1 MESNRKNEKRAELFL
16 KEIAPLIS
24 QYEMKWRKYF
34 AEIGL
39 AFDIDI
45 LNDTILKCYDTIAR
59 LGCKDGQKESLNYLF
74 KAFKMNSI
82 RELQYARNKNR
93 DEVEDIGALH
103 EQFMNSQKSADY
115 KIVYDLW
122 TEFQFNY
129 ITRQVEL
136 YFDKSAFYLFKL
148 KYILQLDD
156 DKIRKKS
163 RNQNWK
169 KDLKDIVKWLKAN
182 VKKEDIIREFNQ
194 KYPEVDLDLLSE

>member
-1 MESNRKNEKRAELFL
+1 MDSKQRADLFL
-16 KEIAPLIS
+16 EEIAPKLKE
-24 QYEMKWRKYF
+24 YELKWRTYF
-34 AEIGL
+34 KQA
-39 AFDIDI
+39 DIPFNIDV
-45 LNDTILKCYDTIAR
+45 LNDTILKCYDTISR
-59 LGCKDGQKESLNYLF
+59 LGLKEGQKESLNYLF

-169 KDLKDIVKWLKAN
+169 KDLKDIVKWLKVN

>member
-1 MESNRKNEKRAELFL
+1 MDSKQRADLFL
-16 KEIAPLIS
+16 EEIAPKLKE
-24 QYEMKWRKYF
+24 YELKWRAYF
-34 AEIGL
+34 KQADIL
-39 AFDIDI
+39 FDIDV
-45 LNDTILKCYDTIAR
+45 LNDTILKCYDTISR
-59 LGCKDGQKESLNYLF
+59 LGLKEGQKESLNYLF

-93 DEVEDIGALH
+93 EEVEDVGLLH

-148 KYILQLDD
+148 KYILQLED

-182 VKKEDIIREFNQ
+182 VKKEDIVREFNQ
-194 KYPEVDLDLLSE
+194 KYPEVDLDLLNE

>member
-1 MESNRKNEKRAELFL
+1 MDSKQRADLFL
-16 KEIAPLIS
+16 EEIAPKLKE
-24 QYEMKWRKYF
+24 YELKWRAYF
-34 AEIGL
+34 KQADIQ
-39 AFDIDI
+39 FDIDV
-45 LNDTILKCYDTIAR
+45 LNDTILKCYDTISR
-59 LGCKDGQKESLNYLF
+59 LGLKEGQKESLNYLF

-93 DEVEDIGALH
+93 EEVEDVGLLH

-194 KYPEVDLDLLSE
+194 KYPEVDLDLLNE

>member
-1 MESNRKNEKRAELFL
+1 MDNKQRADLFL
-16 KEIAPLIS
+16 EEIAPKLKE
-24 QYEMKWRKYF
+24 YELKWRAYF
-34 AEIGL
+34 KQA
-39 AFDIDI
+39 DIPFNIDV
-45 LNDTILKCYDTIAR
+45 LNDTILKCYDTISR
-59 LGCKDGQKESLNYLF
+59 LGLKEGQKESLNYLF

-169 KDLKDIVKWLKAN
+169 KDLKDIVKWLKVN

>member
-1 MESNRKNEKRAELFL
+1 MDSKQRADLFL
-16 KEIAPLIS
+16 EEIAPKLKE
-24 QYEMKWRKYF
+24 YELKWRTYF
-34 AEIGL
+34 KQADIP
-39 AFDIDI
+39 FDIDV
-45 LNDTILKCYDTIAR
+45 LNETVIKCYDTISR
-59 LGCKDGQKESLNYLF
+59 LGLKEGQKESLNYLF

-182 VKKEDIIREFNQ
+182 IKKEDIIREFNQ
-194 KYPEVDLDLLSE
+194 KYPEVDLDLLNE

>member
-1 MESNRKNEKRAELFL
+1 MDSKQRADLFL
-16 KEIAPLIS
+16 EEIAPKLKE
-24 QYEMKWRKYF
+24 YELKWRTYF
-34 AEIGL
+34 KQA
-39 AFDIDI
+39 DIPFNIDV
-45 LNDTILKCYDTIAR
+45 LNDTILKCYDTISR
-59 LGCKDGQKESLNYLF
+59 LGLREGQKESLNYLF

-169 KDLKDIVKWLKAN
+169 KDLKDIVKWLKVN

>member
-1 MESNRKNEKRAELFL
+1 MDNKERADQFL
-16 KEIAPLIS
+16 KDIS
-24 QYEMKWRKYF
+24 PKLKECELKWRAYF
-34 AEIGL
+34 KEISL
-39 AFDIDI
+39 SFDIDV
-45 LNDTILKCYDTIAR
+45 LNETIIKCYDTISR
-59 LGCKDGQKESLNYLF
+59 LGLKEGQKESLNYLF

-93 DEVEDIGALH
+93 EEVEDVGLLH

-148 KYILQLDD
+148 KYILQLED

-194 KYPEVDLDLLSE
+194 KYPEVDLDLLNE

>member
-1 MESNRKNEKRAELFL
+1 MDSKQRADLFL
-16 KEIAPLIS
+16 EEIAPKLKE
-24 QYEMKWRKYF
+24 YELKWRAYF
-34 AEIGL
+34 KQADIQ
-39 AFDIDI
+39 FDIDV
-45 LNDTILKCYDTIAR
+45 LNDTILKCYDTISR
-59 LGCKDGQKESLNYLF
+59 LGLKEGQKESLNYLF

-93 DEVEDIGALH
+93 EEVEDVGLLH

-148 KYILQLDD
+148 KYILQLED

-194 KYPEVDLDLLSE
+194 KYPEVDLDLLNE

>member
-1 MESNRKNEKRAELFL
+1 MDSKQRADLFL
-16 KEIAPLIS
+16 EEIAPKLKE
-24 QYEMKWRKYF
+24 YELKWRTYF
-34 AEIGL
+34 KQA
-39 AFDIDI
+39 DIPFNIDV
-45 LNDTILKCYDTIAR
+45 LNETVIKCYDTISR
-59 LGCKDGQKESLNYLF
+59 LGLKEGQKESLNYLF

-169 KDLKDIVKWLKAN
+169 KDLKDIVKWLKVN

>member
-1 MESNRKNEKRAELFL
+1 MDSKQRADLFL
-16 KEIAPLIS
+16 EEIAPKLKE
-24 QYEMKWRKYF
+24 YEYKWRAYF
-34 AEIGL
+34 KQA
-39 AFDIDI
+39 DIPFNIDV
-45 LNDTILKCYDTIAR
+45 LNDTILKCYDTISR
-59 LGCKDGQKESLNYLF
+59 LGLKEGQKESLNYLF

-93 DEVEDIGALH
+93 DEVEDIGLLH

>member
-1 MESNRKNEKRAELFL
+1 MDSKQRADLFL
-16 KEIAPLIS
+16 EEIAPKLKE
-24 QYEMKWRKYF
+24 YELKWRAYF
-34 AEIGL
+34 KQADIQ
-39 AFDIDI
+39 FDIDV
-45 LNDTILKCYDTIAR
+45 LNDTILKCYDTISR
-59 LGCKDGQKESLNYLF
+59 LGLKEGQKESLNYLF

-93 DEVEDIGALH
+93 EEVEDVGLLH

-182 VKKEDIIREFNQ
+182 VKKEDIVREFNQ
-194 KYPEVDLDLLSE
+194 KYPEVDLDLLNE

>member
-1 MESNRKNEKRAELFL
+1 MDSKQRADLFL
-16 KEIAPLIS
+16 EEIAPKLKEYEYKWRIYFKEIALT
-24 QYEMKWRKYF
+24 F
-34 AEIGL
+34 N
-39 AFDIDI
+39 IDV
-45 LNDTILKCYDTIAR
+45 LNDTILKCYDTISR
-59 LGCKDGQKESLNYLF
+59 LGLKEGQKESLNYLF

-93 DEVEDIGALH
+93 DEVEDIGELH

>member
-1 MESNRKNEKRAELFL
+1 MDSKQRADLFL
-16 KEIAPLIS
+16 EEIAPKLKEYEYKWRIYFKEIALT
-24 QYEMKWRKYF
+24 F
-34 AEIGL
+34 N
-39 AFDIDI
+39 IDV
-45 LNDTILKCYDTIAR
+45 LNDTILKCYDTISR
-59 LGCKDGQKESLNYLF
+59 LGLKEGQKESLNYLF

-169 KDLKDIVKWLKAN
+169 KDLKDIVKWLKVN

>member
-1 MESNRKNEKRAELFL
+1 MDNKERADQFL
-16 KEIAPLIS
+16 KDIS
-24 QYEMKWRKYF
+24 PKLKEYEYKWRTYF
-34 AEIGL
+34 KEISL
-39 AFDIDI
+39 SFDIDV
-45 LNDTILKCYDTIAR
+45 LNETVIKCYDTISR
-59 LGCKDGQKESLNYLF
+59 LGLKEGQKESLNYLF

-93 DEVEDIGALH
+93 EEVEDVGLLH

-148 KYILQLDD
+148 KYILQLED

-194 KYPEVDLDLLSE
+194 KYPEVDLDLLNE

>member
-1 MESNRKNEKRAELFL
+1 MDNKQRADQFL
-16 KEIAPLIS
+16 KDISPKLKEYEYKWRIYFKEIALT
-24 QYEMKWRKYF
+24 F
-34 AEIGL
+34 N
-39 AFDIDI
+39 IDV
-45 LNDTILKCYDTIAR
+45 LNDTILKCYDTISR
-59 LGCKDGQKESLNYLF
+59 LGLKEGQKESLNYLF

-93 DEVEDIGALH
+93 EEVEDVGLLH

-194 KYPEVDLDLLSE
+194 KYPEVDLDLLNE

>member
-1 MESNRKNEKRAELFL
+1 
-16 KEIAPLIS
+16 
-24 QYEMKWRKYF
+24 
-34 AEIGL
+34 
-39 AFDIDI
+39 
-45 LNDTILKCYDTIAR
+45 
-59 LGCKDGQKESLNYLF
+59 
-74 KAFKMNSI
+74 
-82 RELQYARNKNR
+82 
-93 DEVEDIGALH
+93 
-103 EQFMNSQKSADY
+103 MNSQKSADY

-169 KDLKDIVKWLKAN
+169 KDLKDIVKWLKVN

>member
-1 MESNRKNEKRAELFL
+1 MDSKQRADLFL
-16 KEIAPLIS
+16 EEIAPKLKE
-24 QYEMKWRKYF
+24 YELKWRAYF
-34 AEIGL
+34 KEISL
-39 AFDIDI
+39 SFDIDV
-45 LNDTILKCYDTIAR
+45 LNDTILKCYDTISR
-59 LGCKDGQKESLNYLF
+59 LGLKEGQKESLNYLF

-93 DEVEDIGALH
+93 EEVEDVGLLH

-148 KYILQLDD
+148 KYILQLED

-169 KDLKDIVKWLKAN
+169 KDLKDIVKWLKVN

-194 KYPEVDLDLLSE
+194 KYPEVDLDLLNE

>member
-1 MESNRKNEKRAELFL
+1 MDSKQRADLFL
-16 KEIAPLIS
+16 EEIAPKLKE
-24 QYEMKWRKYF
+24 YELKWRTYF
-34 AEIGL
+34 KQADIP
-39 AFDIDI
+39 FDIDV
-45 LNDTILKCYDTIAR
+45 LNETVIKCYDTISR
-59 LGCKDGQKESLNYLF
+59 LGLKEGQKESLNYLF

-93 DEVEDIGALH
+93 EEVEDVGLLH

-122 TEFQFNY
+122 TEFQFDY

-148 KYILQLDD
+148 KYILQLED

-194 KYPEVDLDLLSE
+194 KYPEVDLDLLNE

>member
-1 MESNRKNEKRAELFL
+1 MDNKQRADQFL
-16 KEIAPLIS
+16 KDISPKLKEYEYKWRIYFKEIALT
-24 QYEMKWRKYF
+24 F
-34 AEIGL
+34 N
-39 AFDIDI
+39 IDV
-45 LNDTILKCYDTIAR
+45 LNDTILKCYDTISR
-59 LGCKDGQKESLNYLF
+59 LGLKEGQKESLNYLF

-103 EQFMNSQKSADY
+103 EQFMNSQKSAEY

>member
-1 MESNRKNEKRAELFL
+1 MDSKQRADLFL
-16 KEIAPLIS
+16 EEIAPKLKE
-24 QYEMKWRKYF
+24 YELKWRAYF
-34 AEIGL
+34 KEISL
-39 AFDIDI
+39 SFDIDV
-45 LNDTILKCYDTIAR
+45 LNDTILKCYDTISR
-59 LGCKDGQKESLNYLF
+59 LGLKEGQKESLNYLF

-93 DEVEDIGALH
+93 EEVEDVGLLH

-115 KIVYDLW
+115 RIVYDLW

-148 KYILQLDD
+148 KYILQLED

-182 VKKEDIIREFNQ
+182 VKKEDIVREFNQ
-194 KYPEVDLDLLSE
+194 KYPEVDLDLLNE

>member
-1 MESNRKNEKRAELFL
+1 MDSKQRADLFL
-16 KEIAPLIS
+16 EEIAPKLKE
-24 QYEMKWRKYF
+24 YELKWRTYF
-34 AEIGL
+34 KQADIP
-39 AFDIDI
+39 FDIDV
-45 LNDTILKCYDTIAR
+45 LNDTILKCYDTISR
-59 LGCKDGQKESLNYLF
+59 LGLKEGQKESLNYLF

-93 DEVEDIGALH
+93 DEVEDIGELH

-182 VKKEDIIREFNQ
+182 IKKEDIIREFNQ
-194 KYPEVDLDLLSE
+194 KYPEVDLDLLNE